1 MVCIKVVELLGM
13 PRGGKS
19 TYMRNVLRELTEL
32 GVLVK
37 FIPDKIWDAVGED
50 AIEENEWVLAEIRRL
65 LIEAKRT
72 ELDLIVIERGAYACL
87 ASIIAHS
94 KNNVKGKSKKQ
105 RERIERVCRL
115 SLDLSKHEDFSI
127 YIDISVEESLKRDR
141 EAGAVNEGKIIN
153 KKFLPILK
161 EAYQDVCK
169 QMPIHR
175 TKLINGEDNIQKNQA
190 KLLKILLDLVPKK

>member
-1 MVCIKVVELLGM
+1 MSYIKVVELLGM

-32 GVLVK
+32 GILVK
-37 FIPDKIWDAVGED
+37 FIPDKIWDAIGKD
-50 AIEENEWVLAEIRRL
+50 AIEENEWVLSEIRKL
-65 LIEAKRT
+65 IIEAKKT
-72 ELDLIVIERGAYACL
+72 ELDLIVIERGAWACL
-87 ASIIAHS
+87 SSIIAHS
-94 KNNVKGKSKKQ
+94 KNDGKTKSKKQ

-115 SLDLSKHEDFSI
+115 SFDLSKHEDFFV

-161 EAYQDVCK
+161 KAYQEVYGK
-169 QMPIHR
+169 IPSHR
-175 TKLINGEDNIQKNQA
+175 IKIINGEDDIQKNQA
-190 KLLKILLDLVPKK
+190 KLKKILLDLIPRK

>member
-19 TYMRNVLRELTEL
+19 TYMRNVLRELSEL

-94 KNNVKGKSKKQ
+94 KNKCKRKKQ
-105 RERIERVCRL
+105 KTER
-115 SLDLSKHEDFSI
+115 
-127 YIDISVEESLKRDR
+127 
-141 EAGAVNEGKIIN
+141 
-153 KKFLPILK
+153 
-161 EAYQDVCK
+161 
-169 QMPIHR
+169 
-175 TKLINGEDNIQKNQA
+175 KN
-190 KLLKILLDLVPKK
+190 